1 MNKLPFIMI
10 IVAGL
15 FSCNN
20 NHSSCPV
27 LTDTFTTDSFI
38 DTDQCLKTPVLSKE
52 HRASIINLSKNC
64 KPGFVYE
71 AEMSCHLIFDTTYLL
86 GFIRNTESQMCC
98 EITNLHLLGKIKNS
112 NLAVCTKEFDGDK
125 VSNGY
130 YVLFPEGVGCSYPW
144 AAYVSDS
151 IDYAMKQAYD
161 STLYAKGIPIFC
173 YDKSWHPARV
183 SQCHHY

>member
-1 MNKLPFIMI
+1 MI

-27 LTDTFTTDSFI
+27 ITDTFTIDSFI

-52 HRASIINLSKNC
+52 HRASIINLSKKC

-71 AEMSCHLIFDTTYLL
+71 AEMSCRLISDTTYLL
-86 GFIRNTESQMCC
+86 GFIRNTESRMCC
-98 EITNLHLLGKIKNS
+98 EITDLHQLERIDN
-112 NLAVCTKEFDGDK
+112 GDLTGDMGGCSE
-125 VSNGY
+125 SNGY
-130 YVLFPEGVGCSYPW
+130 FVLFPEGVGCSYPW

-151 IDYAMKQAYD
+151 PGDAKKQTYNFA
-161 STLYAKGIPIFC
+161 LYKKGIPIFC
-173 YDKSWHPARV
+173 YDRSWHSVQVGRD
-183 SQCHHY
+183 QHF